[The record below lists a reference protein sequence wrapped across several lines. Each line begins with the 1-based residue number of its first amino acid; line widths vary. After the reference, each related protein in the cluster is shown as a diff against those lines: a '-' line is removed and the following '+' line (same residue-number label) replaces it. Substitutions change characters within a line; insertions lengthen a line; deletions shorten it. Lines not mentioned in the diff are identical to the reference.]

1 MDSNKRDGKEEEED
15 LEHFVIQ
22 EHTNRSLEELGWRE
36 IFCSH
41 AQNQNLKKK
50 KKKMMMMMI
59 WSILRFG
66 NTKIKVWWNWV
77 RERFY
82 VVILKTR
89 I

>member
-36 IFCSH
+36 KLGWREIFCSH

-50 KKKMMMMMI
+50 KKKKMMMMI
-59 WSILRFG
+59 WSIL
-66 NTKIKVWWNWV
+66 
-77 RERFY
+77 
-82 VVILKTR
+82 
-89 I
+89 